1 MALNKRER
9 ILGALVGLVALAVA
23 AHFVIAVLSTP
34 TGSLWTERE
43 TLREK
48 IEKKKLI
55 VERGRKAEAKL
66 AEWDKRALPADRELG
81 RSLYQNWL
89 SELVD
94 KVGLTRSRV
103 ESGEGRLH
111 QNAFYLLPFT
121 VRGQGNAE
129 KMVEFL
135 FAFYRAGHL
144 HQIRHLSIK
153 PLEHGRELDLVM
165 TIEALSL
172 PGAKSLKLS
181 SEPGMRLAQTS
192 MDEYVNTF
200 VRRDLFSPFL
210 PGSAAGSGRSKLDPA
225 KYAYLTAVVSV
236 EGRPQAWFVARTT
249 DQVYKLSEGEDFTI
263 GAVRT
268 KVVRIRPRDVDLE
281 IDGSRY
287 TVGLGSSLRE
297 GQPKVNG
304 ESRKSPN
311 GGS

>member
-9 ILGALVGLVALAVA
+9 ILGALVG
-23 AHFVIAVLSTP
+23 IAVLAGAAYFGFSVLSAP
-34 TGSLWTERE
+34 TGSRWAERNRLAAE
-43 TLREK
+43 

-55 VERGRKAEAKL
+55 VERGQKAQAKL
-66 AEWDKRALPADRELG
+66 AEWEKRSLPAHHELG

-111 QNAFYLLPFT
+111 QNAYYLFPFT

-129 KMVEFL
+129 KVVEFL

-153 PLEHGRELDLVM
+153 PVERGRELDLVM

-172 PGAKSLKLS
+172 PGAKSDKLCA
-181 SEPGMRLAQTS
+181 EPGTRLAQTS
-192 MDEYVNTF
+192 IDEYVNTF

-210 PGSAAGSGRSKLDPA
+210 PGSNSGSGRSKLDPA
-225 KYAYLTAVVSV
+225 KYAYLTAVLSV

-249 DQVYKLSEGEDFTI
+249 DQIYKLSEGEEFTV

-268 KVVRIRPRDVDLE
+268 KVVRIGQRDVDLE
-281 IDGSRY
+281 IDGARY
-287 TVGLGSSLRE
+287 TVGLGNSLRD
-297 GQPKVNG
+297 GQPATNG
-304 ESRKSPN
+304 ESRKRPN